1 MTDERRLTFRAS
13 AVQLAAV
20 GPTAVQLHVAVFE
33 YYPSVLDLDLLVVV
47 VPLVLHLPT
56 CSYM

>member
-13 AVQLAAV
+13 AVQLAV
-20 GPTAVQLHVAVFE
+20 GPTAVQLAVFE